1 MAKRTRAAS
10 RIFRH
15 KRVRKAVIGTS
26 DRPRL
31 SVFRS
36 LNHIYAQ
43 IIDDGIGHTIS
54 ASSTI
59 DSKIRSKSKKLNKT
73 ELASLVGKQIAEQSK
88 KLGIKRVVFDRGG
101 HKYHGRVKAVA
112 EAVREA
118 GLEF

>member
-1 MAKRTRAAS
+1 M
-10 RIFRH
+10 
-15 KRVRKAVIGTS
+15 VLGTS

-54 ASSTI
+54 ASSTL

-118 GLEF
+118 GLDL

>member
-1 MAKRTRAAS
+1 MVS
-10 RIFRH
+10 
-15 KRVRKAVIGTS
+15 GTS

-54 ASSTI
+54 ASSTL
-59 DSKIRSKSKKLNKT
+59 DSNIRSKAKNLNKM
-73 ELASLVGKQIAEQSK
+73 EMASLVGKQIGEQSK

-112 EAVREA
+112 EAVRET
-118 GLEF
+118 GLEL

>member
-1 MAKRTRAAS
+1 MAKRTRAAN

-15 KRVRKAVIGTS
+15 KRVRKSVSGTS

-43 IIDDGIGHTIS
+43 VIDDGIGHTIT
-54 ASSTI
+54 ASSTL
-59 DSKIRSKSKKLNKT
+59 DSKIKSKSNKLTKT
-73 ELASLVGKQIAEQSK
+73 ELAKLVGTQIAEQSK
-88 KLGIKRVVFDRGG
+88 KLGIKQIVFDRGG